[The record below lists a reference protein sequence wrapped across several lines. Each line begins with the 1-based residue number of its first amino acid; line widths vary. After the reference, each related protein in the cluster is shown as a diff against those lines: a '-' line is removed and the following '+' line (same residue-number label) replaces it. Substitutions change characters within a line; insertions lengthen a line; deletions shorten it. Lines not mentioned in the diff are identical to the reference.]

1 MDRTAQI
8 RWAAR
13 VLTLA
18 ATGSFLA
25 WVGTLQP
32 LTFLA
37 ALLCGG
43 GAYAFFLVDR
53 RRTLVE
59 PGGYGRDTDDR
70 VREGS
75 EPAVGPG
82 VSAGGIHLSFFT
94 RSRWRAKR

>member
-1 MDRTAQI
+1 MDRTARI

-18 ATGSFLA
+18 APSSFPP

-32 LTFLA
+32 LAFLA

-43 GAYAFFLVDR
+43 GDYAFFLVGR

-82 VSAGGIHLSFFT
+82 VSAGGIHLSFLP